1 MQPKAKFM
9 FKVVL
14 AIGSKQA
21 SCPPGGSQIKS
32 LVAALHWAVEGIK
45 GAFSRRL
52 CEPFLV

>member
-9 FKVVL
+9 FKAVL
-14 AIGSKQA
+14 AIGSKQV

-45 GAFSRRL
+45 GAFNRRL